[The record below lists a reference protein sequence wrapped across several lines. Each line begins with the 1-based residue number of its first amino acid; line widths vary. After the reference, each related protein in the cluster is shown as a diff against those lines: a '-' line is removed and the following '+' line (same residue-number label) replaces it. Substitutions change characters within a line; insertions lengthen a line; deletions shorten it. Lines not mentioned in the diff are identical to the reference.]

1 MADWQGFYSTAQVS
15 RIVRVPRRTL
25 YEWKRKGIVSPSVHI
40 LDEHGKPVDEGY
52 SYADLAIIKLMRG
65 LRTKELN
72 LRSVAIAL
80 RHLFDRLGPFNTPA
94 WTNAH
99 LYVVGKEVFA
109 QKPDDWETTVATSHG
124 QKVETRVIGELVEE
138 EGRILVPKDFGQY
151 IEINPRIM
159 EGQPVIRDSRVPT
172 AMIAALHHQGTS
184 ISELVELYK
193 PLTRVQIRKAIEY
206 ERGLDTSL
214 AGTPS

>member
-1 MADWQGFYSTAQVS
+1 MADWQGLYSTAQVS
-15 RIVRVPRRTL
+15 RIARVPLQTL
-25 YEWKRKGIVSPSVHI
+25 YAWKRKGIIRPSVHVV
-40 LDEHGKPVDEGY
+40 DEHGKVVDEGY

-80 RHLFDRLGPFNTPA
+80 RHLFDRLGPFNSPEWA
-94 WTNAH
+94 DAH

-109 QKPDDWETTVATSHG
+109 QKPDDWKTTVATSHG
-124 QKVETRVIGELVEE
+124 QKVETHVIGELVEE

-159 EGQPVIRDSRVPT
+159 EGQPVVRDSRVPT
-172 AMIAALHHQGTS
+172 AVIAMLHRQGTP
-184 ISELVELYK
+184 ISELVELYS
-193 PLTRVQIRKAIEY
+193 PLTRVQILKAIEY
-206 ERGLDTSL
+206 ERGLDVSL

>member
-15 RIVRVPRRTL
+15 RIARVPLQTL
-25 YEWKRKGIVSPSVHI
+25 YAWKRKGIIRPSVHVV
-40 LDEHGKPVDEGY
+40 DEHGKVVDEGY

-72 LRSVAIAL
+72 LRSVVIAL
-80 RHLFDRLGPFNTPA
+80 RHLFDRLGPFNSPEWA
-94 WTNAH
+94 DAH

-109 QKPDDWETTVATSHG
+109 QKPDDWKTTVATSHG

-159 EGQPVIRDSRVPT
+159 EGQPVVRDSRVPT
-172 AMIAALHHQGTS
+172 AVIAMLHRQGTP
-184 ISELVELYK
+184 ISELVELYS
-193 PLTRVQIRKAIEY
+193 PLTRVQILKAIEY
-206 ERGLDTSL
+206 ERGLDVSL

>member
-1 MADWQGFYSTAQVS
+1 MANWQGFYSVTQVS
-15 RIVRVPRRTL
+15 RIARVPRRTL
-25 YEWKRKGIVSPSVHI
+25 YEWKRKGIIKPSVHVV
-40 LDEHGKPVDEGY
+40 DKHGKVVDEGY
-52 SYADLAIIKLMRG
+52 SYADLAIVKLMRG

-80 RHLFDRLGPFNTPA
+80 RHLFDRIGPFNDPK
-94 WTNAH
+94 WDNAH
-99 LYVVGKEVFA
+99 LYVVGKEVLA
-109 QKPDDWETTVATSHG
+109 QKPDDWETTVATSYG

-172 AMIAALHHQGTS
+172 AAIAMMHEQGTS
-184 ISELVELYK
+184 ISDLVELYK
-193 PLTRVQIRKAIEY
+193 PLTRVQILKAIEY
-206 ERGLDTSL
+206 EHGLDASL